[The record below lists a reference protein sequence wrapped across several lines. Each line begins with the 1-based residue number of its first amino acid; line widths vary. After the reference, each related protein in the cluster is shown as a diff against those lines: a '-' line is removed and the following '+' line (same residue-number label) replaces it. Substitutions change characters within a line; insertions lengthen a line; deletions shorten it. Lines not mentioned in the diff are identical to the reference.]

1 MEESVET
8 SAFRQACSS
17 EEYFFW
23 TQIKLVHQ
31 LVILSTSIVHI
42 FVGTYFEFSPMQ
54 WQKGVSYVLL
64 AEQLSLILFSLMTKV
79 PQISHLP
86 LAGQDLHILP
96 TSLNSIIITELPIHP
111 HPPDVF
117 LPPFTLFVVEKKH
130 FTLYKSP

>member
-1 MEESVET
+1 
-8 SAFRQACSS
+8 
-17 EEYFFW
+17 
-23 TQIKLVHQ
+23 
-31 LVILSTSIVHI
+31 
-42 FVGTYFEFSPMQ
+42 MQ

-117 LPPFTLFVVEKKH
+117 FTPFYPFCC
-130 FTLYKSP
+130 